1 MRWALPMCE
10 WNLCHCIGTNHEYN
24 LLDKFLVL
32 GIIVFGNHEL
42 SIIIP
47 IVLGNYHNWI
57 GKRIPEAFFIFF
69 GMEWWFNFDLIC
81 WSSMSIVSGHSFA
94 AFNLDVYRHWSQG
107 NQLQW
112 LSLSFIDY
120 QFPLLQ
126 TTQHMLYIYIYIH
139 AYSTFEYYILILSIE
154 ISLDLV
160 LYYSAILILYLV
172 LYCLLILFMFP
183 ESPCRRL
190 SRKRPR
196 RRRRRRCRRRQR
208 QLRGRGRRRRMRS
221 AWRLQRRRP
230 VEREV
235 GDLGM
240 DQYLLY
246 HF

>member
-1 MRWALPMCE
+1 
-10 WNLCHCIGTNHEYN
+10 
-24 LLDKFLVL
+24 
-32 GIIVFGNHEL
+32 
-42 SIIIP
+42 
-47 IVLGNYHNWI
+47 
-57 GKRIPEAFFIFF
+57 
-69 GMEWWFNFDLIC
+69 MEWWFNFDLIC

-126 TTQHMLYIYIYIH
+126 TTQHMLYIYIH

-196 RRRRRRCRRRQR
+196 RRCRRRQR